1 MQFFLPFVKKGDS
14 HFIEMHF
21 GSFWVCRVGILAHT
35 YFFTCNPC
43 ISLKKGNQL
52 SYESS
57 KRFLNSN
64 QDPKV
69 LIMGLGFY
77 SGDFLNKSRL
87 QDVLSHHS
95 LFAFFTIPTQ
105 KLQNIINFFIK
116 ESALKGRV
124 HNQLGLVSKK
134 GNGSSNEQT
143 KYISPFVQKF
153 WGKSVNKKVKNIA
166 FLTKKAFFYWITFL

>member
-1 MQFFLPFVKKGDS
+1 M
-14 HFIEMHF
+14 I
-21 GSFWVCRVGILAHT
+21 
-35 YFFTCNPC
+35 
-43 ISLKKGNQL
+43 
-52 SYESS
+52 SS

-64 QDPKV
+64 QDLKV
-69 LIMGLGFY
+69 LIMVLFINIKEIFWIKADCKT
-77 SGDFLNKSRL
+77 SFLIILYLR
-87 QDVLSHHS
+87 
-95 LFAFFTIPTQ
+95 FFTIPIL
-105 KLQNIINFFIK
+105 KLQNLINFFIK

-166 FLTKKAFFYWITFL
+166 FLTKKAFLYWITFSRMKKGIIIFGQHLKVIMEEKELEIQICQD